1 MQKMNKKEFFRVIK
15 YFLVAGSA
23 GIIQF
28 GVCTLLDIWL
38 IYWPSYLIALILSV
52 IWNFTINRKVTFKS
66 AGNIPKAMLK
76 VIGYYCVYTPL
87 SLLFSDWAIQYIPD
101 ILVTIINI
109 IINGVTEYLFMRFF
123 VFVREIDT
131 APSKKEEK

>member
-1 MQKMNKKEFFRVIK
+1 MNKKEFFRVIK